1 MSVESGGE
9 AGATGPASL
18 HIEEVTV
25 SLGVGINE
33 ALEDDISRATL
44 DVKGLRG
51 ALKVVLTW
59 FSSTSTANVGMRRCV
74 WKCHV
79 SQERKLKNGTQS
91 ILTFPTKTPYN

>member
-44 DVKGLRG
+44 DVKRLRG
-51 ALKVVLTW
+51 TLQVESVG
-59 FSSTSTANVGMRRCV
+59 FSSTCAANVGMRRYTLKV
-74 WKCHV
+74 HV
-79 SQERKLKNGTQS
+79 LQERRLKNETQS